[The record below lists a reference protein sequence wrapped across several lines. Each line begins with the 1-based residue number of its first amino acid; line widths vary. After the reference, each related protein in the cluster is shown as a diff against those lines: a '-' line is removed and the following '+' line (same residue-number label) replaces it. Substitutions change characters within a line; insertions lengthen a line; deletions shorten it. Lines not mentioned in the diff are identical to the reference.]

1 MLRTIPPTDCTRAR
15 EAASARA
22 DGELSELEAAQLDGH
37 LRGCPEC
44 AAFAGSLDAVARR
57 LRGAELARPSM
68 PVFVA
73 RRRRPAL
80 RLNTAAA
87 AVALVAAA
95 GSAFAVGHV
104 VGSQGGSPTATV
116 GGTLSAETTR
126 RSEVLGMVR
135 RIRPG
140 RMAAND
146 VIAV

>member
-1 MLRTIPPTDCTRAR
+1 MWASLRL
-15 EAASARA
+15 

-37 LRGCPEC
+37 LRACPEC
-44 AAFAGSLDAVARR
+44 AAFAGSLDALADR

-68 PVFVA
+68 PVFA
-73 RRRRPAL
+73 PRRRRPAL
-80 RLNTAAA
+80 RLLASNA

-104 VGSQGGSPTATV
+104 VGSQGGGPAATV
-116 GGTLSAETTR
+116 GRTLSAETTR